1 MDVRVLLLVF
11 LIFYI
16 IGSYSEY
23 IDTYDSLDFAFKN
36 ELYNMPKINSLLDGW
51 SNQIKDAVL
60 EANQKYGAKEPSLQE
75 WIDSIN
81 ILKFS
86 IEQSLN

>member
-1 MDVRVLLLVF
+1 LQISAGCDK
-11 LIFYI
+11 I

-23 IDTYDSLDFAFKN
+23 RDTYDTLDVAFKN
-36 ELYNMPKINSLLDGW
+36 ELYNMPRINSLLDNW

-60 EANQKYGAKEPSLQE
+60 EANQKYGEKEPSLQQ
-75 WIDSIN
+75 WIDNIN